1 MSLIIATVIGLLP
14 IINPFSTA
22 PIFIGITE
30 GDSAQERQEQ
40 AGKAVLYMI
49 YILLAFLIGG
59 SFIMQF
65 FGLSLPGIRIAGGI
79 LIAGIGIK
87 MLYPSDNIG
96 PSKAEQQESKRKNDI
111 SLTPL
116 AIPIL
121 AGPGAISIVIGLGS
135 IATTWLDFAAIIIG
149 IVIVAAIIYATLL
162 LSTPMVKLLGVT
174 GLNAMTRIMG
184 FLILC
189 IGVQFVVN
197 GIIGIASSPELI
209 NGVLQAIENK
219 NIK

>member
-1 MSLIIATVIGLLP
+1 MSLIIATVVGLLP

-40 AGKAVLYMI
+40 AHKAVLYMV

-59 SFIMQF
+59 TFIMQF

-79 LIAGIGIK
+79 LIVGIGMQ
-87 MLYPSDNIG
+87 MLYPSDKAG
-96 PSKAEQQESKRKNDI
+96 QSKAERLESKRKNDI

-121 AGPGAISIVIGLGS
+121 AGPGAISITIGLAS
-135 IATTWLDFAAIIIG
+135 IANTWLDFAQIIIG
-149 IVIVAAIIYATLL
+149 IIIVAAIIYATLL

-174 GLNAMTRIMG
+174 GLNALTRIMG

-197 GIIGIASSPELI
+197 GVIGIASSPELI
-209 NGVLQAIENK
+209 NGILQAIENK
-219 NIK
+219 T

>member
-79 LIAGIGIK
+79 LIAGIGMH
-87 MLYPSDNIG
+87 MLYPSEKTG
-96 PSKAEQQESKRKNDI
+96 PSQAEQMESKRKNDI

-135 IATTWLDFAAIIIG
+135 IASTWIDFLQIIAG
-149 IVIVAAIIYATLL
+149 IIIVAAIIYITLL

-174 GLNAMTRIMG
+174 GLNALTRIMG

-189 IGVQFVVN
+189 IGVQFIVN

-219 NIK
+219 SVK

>member
-1 MSLIIATVIGLLP
+1 
-14 IINPFSTA
+14 
-22 PIFIGITE
+22 
-30 GDSAQERQEQ
+30 
-40 AGKAVLYMI
+40 MI

-59 SFIMQF
+59 TFIMQF

-79 LIAGIGIK
+79 LIAGIGLK
-87 MLYPSDNIG
+87 MLYPSDSIG
-96 PSKAEQQESKRKNDI
+96 PNKDEQLESKRKLDI

-135 IATTWLDFAAIIIG
+135 IASSWLDFVAIIIG
-149 IVIVAAIIYATLL
+149 IIIVAAIIYGTLL